1 MSSDKEKLRNILIEK
16 CLRTGVRRILSS
28 GRESNYYIDA
38 KYATMDPEGSYIIA
52 KLILEKLEEY
62 DVDAIGGY
70 TLGADPIVGSVV
82 ALSSQTKKPLLG
94 FIVRK
99 EPKTHGEMK
108 LIEGPFRKG
117 LKCLIVDD
125 VITTGSSILKAA
137 KAVEDEGGIV
147 VLTMGIVDRL
157 EGGRENIEKAGYIFQ
172 SIFTRKDL
180 GID

>member
-1 MSSDKEKLRNILIEK
+1 MVLDKERLRNILIEK
-16 CLRTGVRRILSS
+16 CVRTGVKRILSS

-52 KLILEKLEEY
+52 KLILDFISNY
-62 DVDAIGGY
+62 DIEAIGGY

-82 ALSSQTKKPLLG
+82 AMSSQTERPLLG

-108 LIEGPFRKG
+108 LIEGPFRRG

-157 EGGRENIEKAGYIFQ
+157 EGGRENIEKAGYKFQ
-172 SIFTRKDL
+172 SLFTRKDL

>member
-1 MSSDKEKLRNILIEK
+1 MKSDKERLRNILIEK
-16 CLRTGVRRILSS
+16 CVRTGVKRILSS

-52 KLILEKLEEY
+52 KLILEKLEDF

-70 TLGADPIVGSVV
+70 TLGADPIVGTVV

-137 KAVEDEGGIV
+137 KAVEEEGGIV

-157 EGGRENIEKAGYIFQ
+157 EGGRENIEKAGYIFHPL
-172 SIFTRKDL
+172 FTRKDL
-180 GID
+180 GIE

>member
-1 MSSDKEKLRNILIEK
+1 MISDKEKIRKILIEK
-16 CLRTGVRRILSS
+16 CVRKGVKRILSS

-38 KYATMDPEGSYIIA
+38 KYATMDPEGAYLIA
-52 KLILEKLEEY
+52 KLMLEQISNF
-62 DVDAIGGY
+62 DIDAIGGY

-82 ALSSQTKKPLLG
+82 ASSYGTERPLLG

-108 LIEGPFRKG
+108 LIEGPFRRG

-125 VITTGSSILKAA
+125 VITTGSSILKAV
-137 KAVEDEGGIV
+137 KAVEEEGGIV

-157 EGGRENIEKAGYIFQ
+157 EGGRENIEKAGYIFK
-172 SIFTRKDL
+172 SLFTKKDL

>member
-1 MSSDKEKLRNILIEK
+1 MISDKERLRGIIIEK
-16 CLRTGVRRILSS
+16 CVRTGVKRILSS

-52 KLILEKLEEY
+52 KLILEKIDNLN
-62 DVDAIGGY
+62 VDAIGGY

-147 VLTMGIVDRL
+147 ILTMGIVDRL

-172 SIFTRKDL
+172 SIFTRKEL
-180 GID
+180 EIE

>member
-1 MSSDKEKLRNILIEK
+1 MNSEKEKLRSILIEK
-16 CLRTGVRRILSS
+16 CVRTGVKRILSS

-38 KYATMDPEGSYIIA
+38 KYATMDPEGAYLIA
-52 KLILEKLEEY
+52 KLMIEQTRNFEI
-62 DVDAIGGY
+62 DAIGGY

-82 ALSSQTKKPLLG
+82 ALSSQTDRPLLG

-137 KAVEDEGGIV
+137 KAVEEEGGIV

-157 EGGRENIEKAGYIFQ
+157 EGGRENIENAGYKFQ
-172 SIFTRKDL
+172 SLFTRRDL

>member
-1 MSSDKEKLRNILIEK
+1 MISDKERLRDILIEK
-16 CLRTGVRRILSS
+16 CVRIGVKRILSS

-38 KYATMDPEGSYIIA
+38 KYATMDPEGAYLIA
-52 KLILEKLEEY
+52 KLMLEQIR
-62 DVDAIGGY
+62 DFDIDAIGGY
-70 TLGADPIVGSVV
+70 TLGADPMVGSVV
-82 ALSSQTKKPLLG
+82 ALSSRIERSLLG

-157 EGGRENIEKAGYIFQ
+157 EGGRENIEKAGYIFK
-172 SIFTRKDL
+172 SLFTRKDL